1 MRLNSFHA
9 YKQVVGN
16 LRRRLA
22 LDQPLGYFPLLVSK
36 MLCLDNPTAVRTNG
50 DVLTIS
56 RNQTTPGNVLFSTWL
71 CQKVR
76 ESGTGK
82 MRRGKGMSL
91 YSTWPTTWEIFRPLN
106 SSYSTWPI
114 IWLT

>member
-1 MRLNSFHA
+1 MPMRLNSFHA

-22 LDQPLGYFPLLVSK
+22 LDQPLGYFPLLVSQ
-36 MLCLDNPTAVRTNG
+36 MLGLDNPTAMGANG

-56 RNQTTPGNVLFSTWL
+56 RNQATPGNVLFSTWL
-71 CQKVR
+71 CQRVR

-91 YSTWPTTWEIFRPLN
+91 ISTWPKI
-106 SSYSTWPI
+106 
-114 IWLT
+114 